1 MSLWQIKSLPV
12 PHLLAPGAL
21 VGIWVTNKQ
30 KYLRFTRTELFPHW
44 SVELVAEW
52 YWVKVTRKGE
62 FVTDLDSPHKKP
74 YEPLLLGRF
83 TAKKNSP
90 GMSCLGVTKGSESAK
105 ERTEFTP
112 YENKSKVLSPL
123 QKRKKINECDKDDE
137 EINTTCYISN
147 KNVATTMPQEQTALS
162 SFEPTTGLNCASY
175 SDHEYEHV
183 DNFLQ
188 TVPPESPR
196 NDFLSCC
203 KQCHKNK
210 VDLSDD
216 MESLIDIV
224 MQKEHAEQDME
235 LNESKCLCVN
245 TVDLNIAEDVQ
256 DTNSIMNITSK
267 PSELLRD
274 RVLPYQQIICSVPC
288 KIHSRKPP
296 LSGEFKINLVVNPN
310 NDELLISP
318 CYYLILDPYLADQ

>member
-62 FVTDLDSPHKKP
+62 LVTDLDSLHKKP

-83 TAKKNSP
+83 TTKREGP
-90 GMSCLGVTKGSESAK
+90 RMSCLIVTKVNESAK
-105 ERTEFTP
+105 ERTEFTHH
-112 YENKSKVLSPL
+112 ENKSKVLSPQ

-137 EINTTCYISN
+137 EINRTCYISN
-147 KNVATTMPQEQTALS
+147 KNVATTMPQEQTTLS
-162 SFEPTTGLNCASY
+162 FKPTTGLNCAAY
-175 SDHEYEHV
+175 SDHEYEYLH
-183 DNFLQ
+183 NFLQ
-188 TVPPESPR
+188 TVPPQSWSPR
-196 NDFLSCC
+196 NDTLSCC
-203 KQCHKNK
+203 KRYHKSK

-216 MESLIDIV
+216 MESLGDVV
-224 MQKEHAEQDME
+224 MKKECDEQDVK
-235 LNESKCLCVN
+235 LYESKCVCVN
-245 TVDLNIAEDVQ
+245 TVDLNIAEDIQ
-256 DTNSIMNITSK
+256 DTNSIKKITSK
-267 PSELLRD
+267 HSELLRRD
-274 RVLPYQQIICSVPC
+274 RRSKDCQLLLPYQQIICSVPC

-296 LSGEFKINLVVNPN
+296 LSGEWKINPVINTKN
-310 NDELLISP
+310 H
-318 CYYLILDPYLADQ
+318 

>member
-62 FVTDLDSPHKKP
+62 LVTALDSPHKKP

-83 TAKKNSP
+83 TAKKDSP
-90 GMSCLGVTKGSESAK
+90 GTFCLSVTKGDESAK
-105 ERTEFTP
+105 EGIKFT
-112 YENKSKVLSPL
+112 YHENNSNVSSQQ
-123 QKRKKINECDKDDE
+123 QKRKKVTESDEDDDE
-137 EINTTCYISN
+137 INSTCCISN
-147 KNVATTMPQEQTALS
+147 KNVASTMPQERTPFS
-162 SFEPTTGLNCASY
+162 SFKPTTGLNCAAY
-175 SDHEYEHV
+175 SDHEYELL

-188 TVPPESPR
+188 SVPPQSPR

-203 KQCHKNK
+203 KRYHKNK
-210 VDLSDD
+210 VDLPDD
-216 MESLIDIV
+216 MESLSDVV
-224 MQKEHAEQDME
+224 MQKERDEQDVD
-235 LNESKCLCVN
+235 LYESKCPCVN
-245 TVDLNIAEDVQ
+245 TS
-256 DTNSIMNITSK
+256 TGK
-267 PSELLRD
+267 HSELLLRD
-274 RVLPYQQIICSVPC
+274 TRTKDCQLLPYQQIICSVPC

-296 LSGEFKINLVVNPN
+296 LSGELKIS
-310 NDELLISP
+310 NDWLLISP
-318 CYYLILDPYLADQ
+318 C